1 MPSAENPYPPGSAR
15 YKLWERREADR
26 RAKEKAKPKPKA
38 IDDEVREELERR
50 PGYFKRRNAQST
62 DSNQ

>member
-1 MPSAENPYPPGSAR
+1 MPSPENPYPPGSAR

-26 RAKEKAKPKPKA
+26 KAKAPKPKK
-38 IDDEVREELERR
+38 IVDEVREELDRR
-50 PGYFKRRNAQST
+50 PGYFKRRKDNQST